1 MKGKPMMTP
10 NLRTTS
16 RMPKSESTRVEQDAA
31 SARSGPR
38 SVLSVALLRRRR
50 LLHAFCWLLFL
61 VVMPGGWTQYPFP
74 PPPQPGALVGPTL
87 GASLR
92 NAAAST
98 QTQADFV
105 RKGASDWGRRAA
117 WSNYRVENF
126 QQDYANMQ
134 GQFAGL
140 RNQFNWMGNLALQLG
155 RPRADNAVTELDA
168 GLNII
173 AELFTFLESE
183 FNAGTLDRKTIVRT
197 CRTFE
202 DAMRAWQR
210 ELQKSNSWIGLA
222 S

>member
-1 MKGKPMMTP
+1 MKGEPMMTT
-10 NLRTTS
+10 NQRTTS
-16 RMPKSESTRVEQDAA
+16 RTPISESKRGERDAA
-31 SARSGPR
+31 LARSGPR
-38 SVLSVALLRRRR
+38 SVLSAALPRRRR
-50 LLHAFCWLLFL
+50 FLQAFCWLLFL

-92 NAAAST
+92 NAAASA
-98 QTQADFV
+98 QTQADTV
-105 RKGASDWGRRAA
+105 RKGAADWGRRAA

-134 GQFAGL
+134 MQFAGL
-140 RNQFNWMGNLALQLG
+140 RNQFNWLGNLTLQLG
-155 RPRADNAVTELDA
+155 RPRADNAATELDA

-183 FNAGTLDRKTIVRT
+183 FNAGQLDRKTIVRT

-202 DAMRAWQR
+202 DAIRAWQR
-210 ELQKSNSWIGLA
+210 ELQKYSSRIGLA
-222 S
+222 W